1 MPALR
6 NPRQERFA
14 ELIVT
19 GNSPADAYVI
29 AGYGSRAAYTCGP
42 RLLKSPAV
50 AARIAE
56 LRNDVSQLE
65 IVRYAATRE
74 DVLARLDELS
84 RGAQAAGAWSA
95 AVRAE
100 ELKGR
105 ELGMFAPRPEPKLPW
120 DGDFRKL
127 DDMQLQNLMASLE
140 AKLDR
145 AALPEI
151 PDETESAA

>member
-19 GNSPADAYVI
+19 GNNPVDAYVI
-29 AGYGSRAAYTCGP
+29 AGFAPKAAYTCGP
-42 RLLKSPAV
+42 RLLKSPPV
-50 AARIAE
+50 AMRIAE
-56 LRNDVSQLE
+56 LRHDVSRLE

-84 RGAQAAGAWSA
+84 HGAQAAGAWQA
-95 AVRAE
+95 AIRAE

-105 ELGMFAPRPEPKLPW
+105 ELGMFAPRPEPNVPW
-120 DGDFRKL
+120 DGDLRKL
-127 DDMQLQNLMASLE
+127 SDSQLQNLMAS
-140 AKLDR
+140 
-145 AALPEI
+145 
-151 PDETESAA
+151 